1 MILFSIKSMCKL
13 FGCKNPCQNYFLF
26 LFCDGTVGCNEDG
39 WWPVYNDGRPVI
51 RLCTIVQF
59 SRALSLYFTVTIY
72 IFSGCTLFTLFL
84 SCMLYFFCVA
94 LFHVAFLHV
103 AFFSFCSLFLLH
115 SSQVAIFSCR
125 NLFMCSRDFQNI

>member
-39 WWPVYNDGRPVI
+39 SWPVYNDEWPVI

-59 SRALSLYFTVTIY
+59 SCALSLYFTVTIY
-72 IFSGCTLFTLFL
+72 IFSCCTLFMLHSFHTFSILHVVLFL
-84 SCMLYFFCVA
+84 CCTISCCIFTR
-94 LFHVAFLHV
+94 
-103 AFFSFCSLFLLH
+103 CSLFLLQ
-115 SSQVAIFSCR
+115 SLPVALFTSCNFFLSQFVHV
-125 NLFMCSRDFQNI
+125 